1 MSKLKKDAAR
11 FKRRRNRSKTL
22 YKTADSRHRLCVYRS
37 NQNIEAQI
45 IDDIK
50 GVTIVSASTI
60 DKELKTKIKNTDTKT
75 EKSKL
80 VGKILAE
87 RAKDKKI
94 KKVVFD
100 RNGFS
105 YQGRIKALAEA
116 AREGGLSF

>member
-1 MSKLKKDAAR
+1 MSKLKKDVAR
-11 FKRRRNRSKTL
+11 FERRRNRSKTL

-87 RAKDKKI
+87 RAVGKKI

>member
-11 FKRRRNRSKTL
+11 FERRRNRSKTL

-87 RAKDKKI
+87 RAVGKKI

>member
-1 MSKLKKDAAR
+1 MSKSKKDAAR
-11 FKRRRNRSKTL
+11 FERRRNRSKTL

-87 RAKDKKI
+87 RAVGKKI

>member
-87 RAKDKKI
+87 RAVGKKI

>member
-11 FKRRRNRSKTL
+11 FERRRNRSKTL
-22 YKTADSRHRLCVYRS
+22 YKTADSRYRLCVYRS

-75 EKSKL
+75 DKSKL
-80 VGKILAE
+80 VGKLLAE
-87 RAKDKKI
+87 RAVGKKI

>member
-11 FKRRRNRSKTL
+11 FERRRNRSKTL
-22 YKTADSRHRLCVYRS
+22 YKTVDSRHRLCVYRS

-45 IDDIK
+45 IDDIN
-50 GVTIVSASTI
+50 GVTIVSASTV
-60 DKELKTKIKNTDTKT
+60 DKELKTKIRNTDTKT

>member
-75 EKSKL
+75 
-80 VGKILAE
+80 
-87 RAKDKKI
+87 
-94 KKVVFD
+94 
-100 RNGFS
+100 
-105 YQGRIKALAEA
+105 
-116 AREGGLSF
+116 